1 MSLEFLSDEWFAKVK
16 EIRDG
21 AGNVEAPAALADLVI
36 NITVNADGGD
46 KELALVGGMIEEGH
60 HADAPTTMILPADL
74 AKRIFI
80 EGDQSAGMQG
90 FMSGQIRIEGD
101 MSKLMALQTAQ
112 PSADQVALMKQIQ
125 DVTAEIG
132 RAHV

>member
-21 AGNVEAPAALADLVI
+21 AGKVEAPAATADLVI

-74 AKRIFI
+74 AKRIVI

-125 DVTAEIG
+125 EVTA
-132 RAHV
+132 

>member
-1 MSLEFLSDEWFAKVK
+1 MSSEFLSDEWFAKVQ
-16 EIRDG
+16 ELRAQ
-21 AGNVEAPAALADLVI
+21 AGDIEAPAALADLVI
-36 NITVNADGGD
+36 NITVNTGDGE
-46 KELALVGGMIEEGH
+46 KQMALVGGMIEQGH
-60 HADAPTTMILPADL
+60 RDGAPTTLILPADL

-112 PSADQVALMKQIQ
+112 PTAAQKDLMKQINAI
-125 DVTAEIG
+125 TA
-132 RAHV
+132 

>member
-16 EIRDG
+16 EIREG
-21 AGNVEAPAALADLVI
+21 AGNVETPAALADLVI

-46 KELALVGGMIEEGH
+46 KEMALVGGMIEEGH
-60 HADAPTTMILPADL
+60 QADAPTTMILPADL

-112 PSADQVALMKQIQ
+112 PSADQQALMKQIQ
-125 DVTAEIG
+125 DQTA
-132 RAHV
+132 

>member
-80 EGDQSAGMQG
+80 ERDQSAGMQG
-90 FMSGQIRIEGD
+90 LMSGPIRIEGD

-112 PSADQVALMKQIQ
+112 PSADQVALMTQLP
-125 DVTAEIG
+125 DLTA
-132 RAHV
+132 

>member
-1 MSLEFLSDEWFAKVK
+1 M
-16 EIRDG
+16 
-21 AGNVEAPAALADLVI
+21 
-36 NITVNADGGD
+36 
-46 KELALVGGMIEEGH
+46 ALVSGMIEEGH
-60 HADAPTTMILPADL
+60 HESAETTLILPADL

-125 DVTAEIG
+125 DVTA
-132 RAHV
+132 

>member
-1 MSLEFLSDEWFAKVK
+1 MSSEFLSDEWFAKVQ
-16 EIRDG
+16 ELRAQ
-21 AGNVEAPAALADLVI
+21 AGDIEAPAALADLVI
-36 NITVNADGGD
+36 NITVNTGD
-46 KELALVGGMIEEGH
+46 AEKQMALVGGMIEQGH
-60 HADAPTTMILPADL
+60 RDGAPTTLILPADL

-112 PSADQVALMKQIQ
+112 PTAAQKDLMKQIHAI
-125 DVTAEIG
+125 TA
-132 RAHV
+132 

>member
-1 MSLEFLSDEWFAKVK
+1 MSVEFLSDEWFAKVD
-16 EIRDG
+16 ELRAE
-21 AGNVEAPAALADLVI
+21 AGDIEAPAALADLVI
-36 NITVNADGGD
+36 NITISGD
-46 KELALVGGMIEEGH
+46 NEQQMALVGGMIEKGH
-60 HADAPTTMILPADL
+60 KDGAPTTMILPADL

-112 PSADQVALMKQIQ
+112 PTASQVELMKKIAAI
-125 DVTAEIG
+125 TA
-132 RAHV
+132 

>member
-1 MSLEFLSDEWFAKVK
+1 
-16 EIRDG
+16 
-21 AGNVEAPAALADLVI
+21 
-36 NITVNADGGD
+36 
-46 KELALVGGMIEEGH
+46 
-60 HADAPTTMILPADL
+60 MILPADL

-112 PSADQVALMKQIQ
+112 PTASQVELMKKIAAI
-125 DVTAEIG
+125 TA
-132 RAHV
+132 

>member
-1 MSLEFLSDEWFAKVK
+1 MSVEFLSDEWFAKVDELRAEAG
-16 EIRDG
+16 EI
-21 AGNVEAPAALADLVI
+21 EAPAALADLVI
-36 NITVNADGGD
+36 NITISGD
-46 KELALVGGMIEEGH
+46 SEQHMSLVGGMIEKGH
-60 HADAPTTMILPADL
+60 KDGAPTTMILPADL

-112 PSADQVALMKQIQ
+112 PTASQVELMKKIAAI
-125 DVTAEIG
+125 TA
-132 RAHV
+132 

>member
-16 EIRDG
+16 EIRDA
-21 AGNVEAPAALADLVI
+21 AGDVEAPAMLAELVI
-36 NITVNADGGD
+36 NITVSADDGE
-46 KELALVGGMIEEGH
+46 KLLSLVAGMIEEGH
-60 HADAPTTMILPADL
+60 HDDAETTMILPADL

-112 PSADQVALMKQIQ
+112 PSSDQVDLMKKIQ
-125 DVTAEIG
+125 DVTA
-132 RAHV
+132 

>member
-21 AGNVEAPAALADLVI
+21 AGDVETPAALADLVI
-36 NITVNADGGD
+36 NITVSGDGGD
-46 KELALVGGMIEEGH
+46 KEMALVGGMIEEGH

-74 AKRIFI
+74 AKRTFI
-80 EGDQSAGMQG
+80 EGDQSAGMHG
-90 FMSGQIRIEGD
+90 YTSGQIRIEGD

-125 DVTAEIG
+125 EVTA
-132 RAHV
+132 

>member
-1 MSLEFLSDEWFAKVK
+1 MSFEFLSDEWFAKVK
-16 EIRDG
+16 EIRDA
-21 AGNVEAPAALADLVI
+21 AGDVEAPAVLADLTI
-36 NITVNADGGD
+36 NITVSGDAGD

-60 HADAPTTMILPADL
+60 QADAPTTMILPADL

-112 PSADQVALMKQIQ
+112 PSAAQQDLMKQILA
-125 DVTAEIG
+125 VTA
-132 RAHV
+132 

>member
-1 MSLEFLSDEWFAKVK
+1 MK
-16 EIRDG
+16 
-21 AGNVEAPAALADLVI
+21 GNIQPLGFFVAFHPQFREQTNQLQQHP
-36 NITVNADGGD
+36 
-46 KELALVGGMIEEGH
+46 GH

-125 DVTAEIG
+125 EVTA
-132 RAHV
+132 

>member
-1 MSLEFLSDEWFAKVK
+1 MSLEFLSEEWFAKVK
-16 EIRDG
+16 ELRDA
-21 AGNVEAPAALADLVI
+21 AGNVETPAALADLVI
-36 NITVNADGGD
+36 NITVAGDGAE
-46 KELALVGGMIEEGH
+46 KQLALVGGMIEEGH
-60 HADAPTTMILPADL
+60 HGDAATTLTLPADL

-125 DVTAEIG
+125 EVTA
-132 RAHV
+132 